1 MAKSVSSTVP
11 AVASTRKWSEF
22 VIPVLALLG
31 IGISGYLTYTK
42 LSNTT
47 AVCLGLGECETVQ
60 NSPYSEI
67 FGIPIALLGLLAYA
81 MILFLWWW
89 GRSPERANS
98 DLVPVGIF
106 GISLFGFLYSAY
118 LTYLELF
125 IIEAICPWCVA
136 SAIVMTAIMIISG
149 VQAYRELS

>member
-1 MAKSVSSTVP
+1 MAKSVP
-11 AVASTRKWSEF
+11 ATPAATTSRKWSDF
-22 VIPVLALLG
+22 VVPILALMG
-31 IGISGYLTYTK
+31 MGISGYLTITK

-47 AVCLGLGECETVQ
+47 AVCLGLGECESVQ
-60 NSPYSEI
+60 NSPYAVI
-67 FGIPIALLGLLAYA
+67 FGIPIALLGFLAYA

-89 GRSPERANS
+89 GLSPARANS
-98 DLVPVGIF
+98 DLAPVGIF

-136 SAIVMTAIMIISG
+136 SAIVMTLIMLISG
-149 VQAYRELS
+149 VQSYRELS